1 MNIIDWILKFLFSA
15 WLFGSAFISAYWFFR
30 PDEWFWKE
38 HKYITGVIAV
48 GAFLVCW
55 WVVMFGSEPFLRF
68 IPEGWV
74 YETEEGEIRIVRLS
88 ITGWIGLAAS
98 IFLAL
103 LFGKVRELRNNNEEL
118 RTELRVSIE
127 VSRRKELYKLFDDI
141 LLKSKATEYKL
152 KLEEFAEIELQRKL
166 TYDEEFERQVLLVLL
181 DEWENK
187 DRDYL
192 NE

>member
-15 WLFGSAFISAYWFFR
+15 WLFGSAFISAYWFLR

-48 GAFLVCW
+48 GAFLSCW
-55 WVVMFGSEPFLRF
+55 LVIGVGIHYLLWF

-74 YETEEGEIRIVRLS
+74 YGDDEGRLTSVRAAIAIVIS
-88 ITGWIGLAAS
+88 LATA

-103 LFGKVRELRNNNEEL
+103 VFGKVQELRNNNEEL
-118 RTELRVSIE
+118 RTELRVRIE
-127 VSRRKELYKLFDDI
+127 VSRRKELYKLFDDR
-141 LLKSKATEYKL
+141 LLKSKATEYRL

-166 TYDEEFERQVLLVLL
+166 TYDEEFERRVLLVLL
-181 DEWENK
+181 DEWEK
-187 DRDYL
+187 RIGTI
-192 NE
+192 